1 MATSSKTS
9 TKLLAIIV
17 ALFFPPVGLAIHEGV
32 TRRFWICLLLTII
45 FFVPGL
51 IYALWFILK

>member
-1 MATSSKTS
+1 MAASKSS

-32 TRRFWICLLLTII
+32 TTRFWICLLLTIL